1 MANKF
6 SKGLKQALT
15 SYDNQTYDTGRILA
29 FLYFLSTIVFTGW
42 GVFHGLA
49 FDPQAYLVG
58 GGGFL
63 AGLGVY
69 LFGDKE
75 APAKPMTKE
84 PNGNDTP

>member
-1 MANKF
+1 MANRATKAF
-6 SKGLKQALT
+6 RQILT
-15 SYDNQTYDTGRILA
+15 SYDNTTYDTGRVLA
-29 FLYFLSTIVFTGW
+29 FLYFLSTIVFQGW
-42 GVFHGLA
+42 TVFHGLG

-63 AGLGVY
+63 AGLGIY

-75 APAKPMTKE
+75 TPTKPMTKE